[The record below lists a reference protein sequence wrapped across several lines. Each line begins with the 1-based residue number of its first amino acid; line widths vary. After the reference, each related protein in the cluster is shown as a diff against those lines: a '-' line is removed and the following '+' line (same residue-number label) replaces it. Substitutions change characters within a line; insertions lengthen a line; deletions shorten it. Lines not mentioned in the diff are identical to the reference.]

1 MSEEINNKDNGQ
13 ITFME
18 MENNQYSS
26 VEEEIT
32 KLREKINYYSQLYYD
47 MDNSPITD
55 FEFDTMMNRL
65 KKLEKEHPELITKD
79 SPTQKVGGH
88 VREDFAKVTHEVP
101 LQSLQDV
108 FSYEELYEFDKRIK
122 QSGETNYCVE
132 TKIDG
137 LSCALKYEKG
147 ILVQGATRGDGVV
160 GEDVTEN
167 VKKIKSIPHKLKEPL
182 DITVRGE
189 VFIGKKEFETLNEER
204 EVMGETL
211 FANARNA
218 AAGSLRQLNPKITAQ
233 RPLDIY
239 IFNVQKIENKT
250 WNSHW
255 EELNYLANLG
265 FNVVP
270 FRKLCHTIDEAID
283 AIKEIGDNRE
293 ELTFGI
299 DGAVIKVDDLALREK
314 IGTTF
319 KVPKWAIAYK
329 YPPEQKETIVKDI
342 ICQVGRTGAIT
353 PMAILEPVKVAG
365 STISKTTLHNEDFV
379 KEKGLMIGDHVIIQK
394 QGDVIPE
401 VVDVLKEK
409 RTGEEKVFQMPTTCP
424 VCGAPA
430 VREEGESAVRC
441 TGIECPA
448 KALRNIV
455 HFASDEGMDIE
466 GLGYKIVEQL
476 IEKGLISNIADIYDL
491 KLEDIASLKKNG
503 KKFAQNLIDAI
514 EESKNRDLSNLIT
527 ALGIR
532 HVGKKLAK
540 VLARKYKTLDN
551 LMSADVEE
559 LASKDDIGEVIA
571 QSIHTFFNEEQTID
585 LINRLKSAGINT
597 QSLQEES
604 NDTRFEGKTFVLT
617 GALSKYSREQ
627 ASDIIERLG
636 GKTSSSVSKKT
647 SYVLAG
653 EDAGSKLTK
662 AQSLGVTIISEE
674 EFEEM
679 IK

>member
-514 EESKNRDLSNLIT
+514 EESENRDLSNLIT

-662 AQSLGVTIISEE
+662 AQSLGVTVISEE